1 MTKQRKI
8 NYKIY
13 HHDNEV
19 IAVST
24 FAKRMVRG
32 VAKCD
37 PRDEFD
43 HKKGEALAIA
53 RCDLKVAEKRMR
65 QANEKAEFYREY
77 LTEVTNA
84 FADSLAYQKV
94 AKEELDAAK
103 ATLKKLETSM

>member
-1 MTKQRKI
+1 MAKQRKI

-53 RCDLKVAEKRMR
+53 RCDLKVAEKRMKR
-65 QANEKAEFYREY
+65 ADEKIKFYNDYIAEISY
-77 LTEVTNA
+77 A
-84 FADSLAYQKV
+84 FADSLAYQKA

-103 ATLKKLETSM
+103 EKLEKLETSM

>member
-13 HHDNEV
+13 RHDNEIV
-19 IAVST
+19 AVST

-53 RCDLKVAEKRMR
+53 RCDLKVAEKRLKR
-65 QANEKAEFYREY
+65 ANQNVKLYNELMTE
-77 LTEVTNA
+77 LTTLLG
-84 FADSLAYQKV
+84 DSLAYQKT
-94 AKEELDAAK
+94 AEGELNKAR
-103 ATLKKLETSM
+103 ATLAELRISM

>member
-53 RCDLKVAEKRMR
+53 RCDLKVAEKRMKR
-65 QANEKAEFYREY
+65 ANEKVAFYTEWLNEIQTDLIDAQHYHLCAEAE
-77 LTEVTNA
+77 LNEA
-84 FADSLAYQKV
+84 QKTL
-94 AKEELDAAK
+94 EELEK
-103 ATLKKLETSM
+103 SM

>member
-65 QANEKAEFYREY
+65 RADEKVKFYKEY
-77 LTEVTNA
+77 LTEITGA
-84 FADSLAYQKV
+84 FADSLAYQKI
-94 AKEELDAAK
+94 AKEELDVAK
-103 ATLKKLETSM
+103 AVLAKLETSM

>member
-53 RCDLKVAEKRMR
+53 RCDLKVAEKRMKR
-65 QANEKAEFYREY
+65 ADEKVKFYKEY
-77 LTEVTNA
+77 LTEITGA
-84 FADSLAYQKV
+84 FADSLVYQKI
-94 AKEELDAAK
+94 AKEELDVAK
-103 ATLKKLETSM
+103 AILAKLETSM

>member
-53 RCDLKVAEKRMR
+53 RCDLKVAEKRMKR
-65 QANEKAEFYREY
+65 ADEKVKFYKEY
-77 LTEVTNA
+77 LIEITGA
-84 FADSLAYQKV
+84 FADSLAYQKI
-94 AKEELDAAK
+94 AKEELDVAK
-103 ATLKKLETSM
+103 AVLAKLETSM

>member
-43 HKKGEALAIA
+43 HKKGEALASA

-65 QANEKAEFYREY
+65 RADEKVKFYKEY
-77 LTEVTNA
+77 LTEITGA
-84 FADSLAYQKV
+84 FADSLAYQKI
-94 AKEELDAAK
+94 AKEELDVAK
-103 ATLKKLETSM
+103 AVLAKLETSM

>member
-13 HHDNEV
+13 HHDSEV

-53 RCDLKVAEKRMR
+53 RCDLKVAEKRMKR
-65 QANEKAEFYREY
+65 ADEKVKFYKEY
-77 LTEVTNA
+77 LTEITGA
-84 FADSLAYQKV
+84 FADSLAYQKI
-94 AKEELDAAK
+94 AKEELDVAK
-103 ATLKKLETSM
+103 AVLAKLETSM

>member
-53 RCDLKVAEKRMR
+53 RCDLKVAEKRMKR
-65 QANEKAEFYREY
+65 ADKKVKFYKEY
-77 LTEVTNA
+77 LTEITGA
-84 FADSLAYQKV
+84 FADSLAYQKI
-94 AKEELDAAK
+94 AKEELDVAK
-103 ATLKKLETSM
+103 AVLAKLETSM

>member
-53 RCDLKVAEKRMR
+53 RCDLKVAEKRIKR
-65 QANEKAEFYREY
+65 ADEKVKFYKEY
-77 LTEVTNA
+77 LTEITGA
-84 FADSLAYQKV
+84 FADSLAYQKI
-94 AKEELDAAK
+94 AKEELDVAK
-103 ATLKKLETSM
+103 AVLAKLETSM

>member
-53 RCDLKVAEKRMR
+53 RCDLKIAEKRMKR
-65 QANEKAEFYREY
+65 ADEKVKFYKEY
-77 LTEVTNA
+77 LTEITGA
-84 FADSLAYQKV
+84 FADSLTYQKI

-103 ATLKKLETSM
+103 AVLAKLETSM